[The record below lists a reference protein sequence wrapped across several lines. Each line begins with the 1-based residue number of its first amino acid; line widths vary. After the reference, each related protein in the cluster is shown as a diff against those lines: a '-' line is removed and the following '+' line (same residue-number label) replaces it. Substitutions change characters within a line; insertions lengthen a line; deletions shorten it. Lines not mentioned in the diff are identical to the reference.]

1 MVNNVFIDED
11 ELNRKYTE
19 REISALDYVKHHS
32 QEMLDD
38 YNRYLDINGLE
49 DNEESAESFLS
60 DDEDEVIVNVPL
72 EDADVEVGESTVNPT
87 SIDIFK
93 KWTRNNLRLEMLLG
107 SDDAVN
113 VSLWRYNNPDSISI
127 SLCAEQCNIDETEVK
142 EWWHTI
148 DFVVGSLGGSNFS
161 MVNPTFAN
169 MQSIIQDAVTAAFIQ
184 E

>member
-60 DDEDEVIVNVPL
+60 DDEDIEIVNVPL

-93 KWTRNNLRLEMLLG
+93 EWTKNNLRLEMLLG

-113 VSLWRYNNPDSISI
+113 VSLWRYNNPDNSSM

-142 EWWHTI
+142 EWWYTI

-161 MVNPTFAN
+161 MINPTFAN